1 MIFGFPSR
9 RARLIPILALFL
21 LAAAAG
27 TACGRRTRAGGHADA
42 DVSPVAV
49 PTPDNTPIAVLRT
62 PAGLVLK
69 TEEPTVVPGREPT
82 PNAATAPAP
91 QATP

>member
-1 MIFGFPSR
+1 MIFGFRSR
-9 RARLIPILALFL
+9 RAILFPILGFSL
-21 LAAAAG
+21 LATAAAG

-42 DVSPVAV
+42 EVSPAAV
-49 PTPDNTPIAVLRT
+49 PTPDNTPIDVLRT

-69 TEEPTVVPGREPT
+69 TEEPTAVPGRGPT
-82 PNAATAPAP
+82 PNAAPAP